1 MKKLIILTLLSV
13 LTACS
18 TSQSVKGI
26 GSGTDNYKESPCAC
40 LIIKQPNYARG

>member
-1 MKKLIILTLLSV
+1 MRKLTILALLTV

-26 GSGTDNYKESPCAC
+26 GTGTDSYKLSPCAC
-40 LIIKQPNYARG
+40 LVIEQPNYAKG

>member
-1 MKKLIILTLLSV
+1 MRKLTILALLTI

-26 GSGTDNYKESPCAC
+26 GTGTDSSE
-40 LIIKQPNYARG
+40 RGGFYRLPIVFAE